1 MADSSYSMFNA
12 MADIIAAPGKALDEI
27 KSHTSWLWWPLLITM
42 LLASGL
48 MTYYY
53 SWVDFPWLIEETI
66 RQVPAENRAESADVI
81 RNFMSVGTSTWTTVA
96 AIVVMSLVIYTV
108 QATYL
113 HLANKLATGAEIGFG
128 QWFSFSVWTSF
139 VGVFGALAA
148 FVVIFM
154 ADSNQL
160 AGEKAEF
167 AIRSCESRRSVVYV
181 GQYAVADQFLD
192 AFPDEYRL
200 RPLDGCHD
208 GEINRHCGTTLGVGI
223 WYLGP
228 DGLTRLTDEEDPD
241 FRRTGSATDR
251 STIDFEVHRR
261 Y

>member
-27 KSHTSWLWWPLLITM
+27 KSHTSWLWWPLLISI

-48 MTYYY
+48 MLYYY
-53 SWVDFPWLIEETI
+53 NWVDFPWLIEETI
-66 RQVPAENRAESADVI
+66 RQLPAEDRAEGADVI
-81 RNFMSVGTSTWTTVA
+81 RNFMSVGTSTWTTVI

-113 HLANKLATGAEIGFG
+113 HLANKLTTGAEIGFG
-128 QWFSFSVWTSF
+128 QWFSFSVWTAF

-160 AGEKAEF
+160 AGEKLQVLSLNSLFVHAGPGDPLF
-167 AIRSCESRRSVVYV
+167 TWANSLTLINFWTLFLMSI
-181 GQYAVADQFLD
+181 GYARWTGATIVKSTVIAVLPWALVF
-192 AFPDEYRL
+192 
-200 RPLDGCHD
+200 
-208 GEINRHCGTTLGVGI
+208 GI
-223 WYLGP
+223 W
-228 DGLTRLTDEEDPD
+228 GLM
-241 FRRTGSATDR
+241 A
-251 STIDFEVHRR
+251 
-261 Y
+261 

>member
-160 AGEKAEF
+160 AGEKLQVLSLNSLFVHASPGDPLF
-167 AIRSCESRRSVVYV
+167 TWANTLSLINFWTLFLMSI
-181 GQYAVADQFLD
+181 GYARWTGATMVKSTVIAVLPWALVF
-192 AFPDEYRL
+192 
-200 RPLDGCHD
+200 
-208 GEINRHCGTTLGVGI
+208 GI
-223 WYLGP
+223 W
-228 DGLTRLTDEEDPD
+228 GLM
-241 FRRTGSATDR
+241 A
-251 STIDFEVHRR
+251 
-261 Y
+261 